1 MSFRI
6 WKKPSTPVPRVEPGA
21 VAPSL
26 PPDVVAAG
34 ARRLVTM
41 AMIIVVTTVIF
52 AVLDYTF
59 DTARGSLS
67 SQIRFWA
74 SVVSIGISLA
84 VAWAAARQML
94 APESLLDL
102 GIAYEIVTVFL
113 IGLQFYST
121 PIAESATPRGFSG
134 VAVTLLVFPLLVPNT
149 YRKMAFGAIVSGLMD
164 PVSFLIM
171 QRAVGHSTAPTS
183 TAFRFIPTLI
193 SVVVAI
199 VVSRIIYNLSIQA
212 GRGSEMGSYNLE
224 ERLGRGGMGEVWR
237 ASHKLLAR
245 QAAIKLIRP
254 DALGGDSR
262 ELSRRFEREARATA
276 ALRSPHTV
284 DVYDFGTTEDGT
296 FYYVMELL
304 DGYDGETL
312 VDRFGP
318 LPPERTVF
326 LLTQACH
333 SLAEA
338 HEGGMIHRDIK
349 PANLYSCRYGLDFDF
364 VKVLDFGLVKV
375 PDQPRPGERQLTVAG
390 LIAGTPGYIAPEI
403 ALGNPDVDWRSDIYA
418 LGCVAYWLLTGKVP
432 LEGKTPMQTVLD
444 HTNKPATA
452 PSLESPGIP
461 KELDEIVL
469 ACMQKDPN
477 NRPQTMRELAQRL
490 ETVKFAPGWSPERAR
505 RWWLE
510 HPPVPGARGN
520 AAVSSADPTAS
531 SDVSPVRAAR

>member
-1 MSFRI
+1 
-6 WKKPSTPVPRVEPGA
+6 
-21 VAPSL
+21 
-26 PPDVVAAG
+26 
-34 ARRLVTM
+34 
-41 AMIIVVTTVIF
+41 
-52 AVLDYTF
+52 
-59 DTARGSLS
+59 
-67 SQIRFWA
+67 
-74 SVVSIGISLA
+74 
-84 VAWAAARQML
+84 
-94 APESLLDL
+94 
-102 GIAYEIVTVFL
+102 
-113 IGLQFYST
+113 
-121 PIAESATPRGFSG
+121 
-134 VAVTLLVFPLLVPNT
+134 
-149 YRKMAFGAIVSGLMD
+149 
-164 PVSFLIM
+164 
-171 QRAVGHSTAPTS
+171 
-183 TAFRFIPTLI
+183 
-193 SVVVAI
+193 
-199 VVSRIIYNLSIQA
+199 
-212 GRGSEMGSYNLE
+212 
-224 ERLGRGGMGEVWR
+224 MGEVWR

-418 LGCVAYWLLTGKVP
+418 LGCVAYWMLTGKIP

-444 HTNKPATA
+444 HTNKPAPA
-452 PSLESPGIP
+452 PSLEVPTVP

-469 ACMQKDPN
+469 ACLQKDPN
-477 NRPQTMRELAQRL
+477 NRPQTMRELALRL
-490 ETVKFAPGWSPERAR
+490 EALPFARGWTPERAR

-510 HPPVPGARGN
+510 HPPVKGERRDAT
-520 AAVSSADPTAS
+520 ASTSDPTAS
-531 SDVSPVRAAR
+531 SDVSPVRAAQ

>member
-6 WKKPSTPVPRVEPGA
+6 WKKPSTPVPRVEPGVA
-21 VAPSL
+21 APSL
-26 PPDVVAAG
+26 PPDVAAAG
-34 ARRLVTM
+34 GRRLVIM
-41 AMIIVVTTVIF
+41 ALIIAGATTVFNVI
-52 AVLDYTF
+52 DYLY
-59 DTARGSLS
+59 DPAPGSLP
-67 SQIRFWA
+67 SQIRFWSA
-74 SVVSIGISLA
+74 ITCIGLSLA
-84 VAWAAARQML
+84 VAWVAARQMM
-94 APESLLDL
+94 APERLLDL
-102 GIAYEIVTVFL
+102 GIAYEVVTALLVGLEFHSAGFSIDVF
-113 IGLQFYST
+113 
-121 PIAESATPRGFSG
+121 PRGFSS
-134 VAVTLLVFPLLVPNT
+134 VAVLLMIFPLVVPNT
-149 YRKMAFGAIVSGLMD
+149 YRKMAFAAIASGLLD
-164 PVSFLIM
+164 PVSFWIM
-171 QRAVGHSTAPTS
+171 QRAGGQHPPSGWLVFRFAPT
-183 TAFRFIPTLI
+183 AI
-193 SVVVAI
+193 SVILAI
-199 VVSRIIYNLSIQA
+199 VISRIIYNLSIQA

-245 QAAIKLIRP
+245 EAAIKLIRP

-262 ELSRRFEREARATA
+262 ELARRFEREARATA

-304 DGYDGETL
+304 DGYDGESL
-312 VDRFGP
+312 VDKFGP
-318 LPPERTVF
+318 LPPERAIF

-349 PANLYSCRYGLDFDF
+349 PANLFSCRYGLDFDF

-418 LGCVAYWLLTGKVP
+418 LGCVAYWLLTGRIP

-452 PSLESPGIP
+452 PSLVSPTVP

-469 ACMQKDPN
+469 ACLQKDPN
-477 NRPQTMRELAQRL
+477 NRPQTMRELALRL
-490 ETVKFAPGWSPERAR
+490 ETVKLAPDWSAERAR

-510 HPPVPGARGN
+510 HPPVKGDRRD
-520 AAVSSADPTAS
+520 AAASTSDPTAS
-531 SDVSPVRAAR
+531 SDVSPVRAVQ